1 MAVATEIRCGH
12 VSIVE
17 TVKIPWFSYRV
28 RHPSVRRKRLLRVCM
43 TEVTNANVRS
53 NRLSLVRHI
62 RSRLGSSPG
71 RIGTFPPAPFG
82 AAFTRS
88 KLSRRT
94 ALCGR
99 HPSPSR
105 PCADAARIRPGDA
118 EQERLP

>member
-1 MAVATEIRCGH
+1 MIYTVGVRSGD

-17 TVKIPWFSYRV
+17 TVKIPRFHYRF
-28 RHPSVRRKRLLRVCM
+28 RPPGVRRKRLLRICM

-62 RSRLGSSPG
+62 GSRLGSSPG

-105 PCADAARIRPGDA
+105 PCTDAARIRPGDA